1 MPTLNF
7 SQILKPSDPPVP
19 SGIRTES
26 GLRTL
31 NTSELRAF
39 LEPYLADYGEILEEF
54 GY

>member
-19 SGIRTES
+19 SGIRTKS
-26 GLRTL
+26 GLHTR